1 MRAVRIEIPGV
12 PVGKARPRFTKSGR
26 CYNTKKTTEYER
38 SIAIGFLHSG
48 EKSFP
53 ANTPLIIDIIA
64 EMPIPKSTPK
74 YKLKRMIEEETPH
87 LKKPDLDN
95 IVKAVLDG
103 LNGIAFPDDNQIY
116 RISAFKKYS
125 ENPKTVIVIT
135 ERKSD
140 GQKARIK
147 KSLNG

>member
-1 MRAVRIEIPGV
+1 MRAVRIEIPGI
-12 PVGKARPRFTKSGR
+12 PVGKARPRFTKTGR

-74 YKLKRMIEEETPH
+74 YKLKRMIEEQTPH
-87 LKKPDLDN
+87 L
-95 IVKAVLDG
+95 
-103 LNGIAFPDDNQIY
+103 
-116 RISAFKKYS
+116 
-125 ENPKTVIVIT
+125 
-135 ERKSD
+135 
-140 GQKARIK
+140 
-147 KSLNG
+147 

>member
-1 MRAVRIEIPGV
+1 MKFRAFRLVRQGQDLP
-12 PVGKARPRFTKSGR
+12 KQDDATTRR
-26 CYNTKKTTEYER
+26 KTTEYER

-64 EMPIPKSTPK
+64 EMPIPKSTLK

-116 RISAFKKYS
+116 RISAFK
-125 ENPKTVIVIT
+125 
-135 ERKSD
+135 R
-140 GQKARIK
+140 
-147 KSLNG
+147 